1 MSTLHSLDIL
11 SNKFVL
17 LGCSNGIVDVLEYKV
32 LNQQQPKLDETVDT
46 FKSSINEVAEE
57 DLHSDETEFNLIKI
71 EISRVNMDYGN
82 YN

>member
-1 MSTLHSLDIL
+1 LDIL

-46 FKSSINEVAEE
+46 FKSSSSKNELAEE
-57 DLHSDETEFNLIKI
+57 DLHLDEMECKLIKI